1 MLATLGG
8 SLALLLGLAVLLL
21 PLLAQELSR
30 PRDTVWGAVVLLLGL
45 VLVTSADRLV
55 GAPMVAVLC
64 GGLLIGRLGSEVGQA
79 RWRQL
84 TPEEQQRLWSL
95 ERWRTSLEQLL
106 VAVGKLLELATGLA
120 TGLASWIQERRQP
133 RSVTKRWVR
142 QEPAATDSSEVS
154 SDPETTVAA
163 SLEAAGG
170 EAAAGNPEPA
180 SERQPPLEVQSEP
193 GTDREALAETGS
205 NPGDQLEPG
214 SDSLSSLESA
224 PQQSPEPERS
234 SPLRTA
240 PRDEAETLPAGTAAA
255 PSPAPEDGLNPS
267 ELTQQDSEPQ
277 TPASVPEAASVPE
290 TAWVPEP
297 ASVQDQSSIQA
308 PAEPAAEAGPEAPE
322 AEAEAR
328 EGEVGES
335 ESGSAPV
342 VRSFDDVDALLRSTP
357 EAP

>member
-30 PRDTVWGAVVLLLGL
+30 PRDAVWGAVVLLLGL

-95 ERWRTSLEQLL
+95 ERWRTSLQQLL
-106 VAVGKLLELATGLA
+106 VAVGKLIELVMGLA

-142 QEPAATDSSEVS
+142 QEPAATDSSRDS
-154 SDPETTVAA
+154 SDQEA
-163 SLEAAGG
+163 SA
-170 EAAAGNPEPA
+170 
-180 SERQPPLEVQSEP
+180 
-193 GTDREALAETGS
+193 DMDS
-205 NPGDQLEPG
+205 NPGAERNPGADGLQGQEP
-214 SDSLSSLESA
+214 A
-224 PQQSPEPERS
+224 PQHSPETDGATEHQPALETSPES
-234 SPLRTA
+234 DGSIPPLTA
-240 PRDEAETLPAGTAAA
+240 PRHEAETQPAGTAAA
-255 PSPAPEDGLNPS
+255 PSPAPEDDLTPS
-267 ELTQQDSEPQ
+267 DLTREPSEPQ
-277 TPASVPEAASVPE
+277 LS
-290 TAWVPEP
+290 
-297 ASVQDQSSIQA
+297 ASVQDQASNQEATAS
-308 PAEPAAEAGPEAPE
+308 EEVEAGPEADEAKTE
-322 AEAEAR
+322 AEVQAE
-328 EGEVGES
+328 V
-335 ESGSAPV
+335 GSAPV
-342 VRSFDDVDALLRSTP
+342 VRSFEDVDALLRSTP